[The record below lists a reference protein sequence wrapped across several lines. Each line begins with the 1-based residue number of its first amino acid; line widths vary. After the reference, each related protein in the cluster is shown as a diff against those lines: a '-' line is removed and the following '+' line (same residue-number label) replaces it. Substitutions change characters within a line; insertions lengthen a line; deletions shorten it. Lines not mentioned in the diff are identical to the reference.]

1 MKIPKQI
8 KNFRPKKNSH
18 ETTEISGHDSTHII
32 KAVSLTVKRKLAW
45 GGGTCTSK
53 GNYKMSEVIIKQKIL
68 IADDSEMNRE
78 LLAAILEEEY
88 EIIQVNDGVQ
98 AVDCLQRHAEEISLL
113 LLDIVMPHM
122 DGFEVLSYMNKE
134 HWIDAIPVV
143 IISSEN
149 SPIYIKRGYDLGAT
163 DFIGKPFDANM
174 VLRRSANAILL
185 GAKQRRMTSIVSN
198 QIYEREKSSKL
209 MINILSHIVEFRNGE
224 SGLHVLHIQTITEML
239 LRQLVQKEN
248 NRYALSKEQIRMIT
262 TASALHDIGK
272 ISIPDEIL
280 NKPGRLTAEEFA
292 VIKGHSMAG
301 ANMLSELPLD
311 QKEEPLVKTAY
322 EICRWHHERYD
333 GGGYPDGLKGEEI
346 PVSAQVVA
354 LADVYDALT
363 SERCYKDAYSHE
375 KAIEMILAGQCG
387 AFNPLMLECLLDIS
401 SSLKKKM
408 GYKSKERYEQTDLS
422 DIASRFHDFEM
433 DSSEKIVQQLEFERM
448 RYNFL
453 AEGSRNIVFTYTISP
468 PLLTFNQAGCKRSG
482 ITEPSFSPLQSGVLK
497 DLVEEQSLKRLIRKI
512 TQATRETP
520 DVTSNLLLTDGKNPC
535 HYRCECR
542 VIWTDGA
549 EKGYTGV
556 VGKLTD
562 ITDDYMVMENV
573 REEGLKVLEKDR
585 SAEFSGFYDRF
596 KKCGFSTDGTEA
608 WLLLQYLQISYDLVR
623 YVDPTTNKVIHIE
636 KDGKMWESETACSDI
651 WNCLEKCSNC
661 ISRLSMQTRKRMTKL
676 EVAGDD
682 PYQVVSM
689 YVEID
694 GKPCCLEMASR
705 IDGDFMP
712 DGYSREEILSSVR
725 IHKEKIYIDPVT
737 GVYNKRYYVEKLS
750 KMDNV
755 AALMF
760 ADIKNFKKINEN
772 FGHQA
777 GDDVLRQVAGVL
789 RDAAAGKGDVL
800 RYSGD
805 DFVTVFFKVTEEELS
820 EIQKEMC
827 RRVEALRFPELPGVQ
842 LKLVT
847 AGTSIPGR
855 VEEMLEQVR
864 I

>member
-1 MKIPKQI
+1 
-8 KNFRPKKNSH
+8 
-18 ETTEISGHDSTHII
+18 
-32 KAVSLTVKRKLAW
+32 
-45 GGGTCTSK
+45 
-53 GNYKMSEVIIKQKIL
+53 MSEVITKQKIL

-88 EIIQVNDGVQ
+88 DIIQANDGVQ

-134 HWIDAIPVV
+134 HWIDSIPVV

-163 DFIGKPFDANM
+163 DFIEKPFDANM

-311 QKEEPLVKTAY
+311 KKEEPLVKTAY

-520 DVTSNLLLTDGKNPC
+520 DVTSNLFLTDGKNPC
-535 HYRCECR
+535 HYRCKCR

-585 SAEFSGFYDRF
+585 SAEFSSFYDRF

-623 YVDPTTNKVIHIE
+623 YVDPITNKVIHIE

-712 DGYSREEILSSVR
+712 DGYSKDEILSSVR
-725 IHKEKIYIDPVT
+725 IHKEKVYIDPVT

-750 KMDNV
+750 KMDNA

-760 ADIKNFKKINEN
+760 ADIKNFKRINEN

>member
-1 MKIPKQI
+1 M
-8 KNFRPKKNSH
+8 
-18 ETTEISGHDSTHII
+18 
-32 KAVSLTVKRKLAW
+32 
-45 GGGTCTSK
+45 GGGTCTSE
-53 GNYKMSEVIIKQKIL
+53 GNYKMSEVITKQKIL

-88 EIIQVNDGVQ
+88 DIIQVNDGVQ
-98 AVDCLQRHAEEISLL
+98 AVDCLQRQAEEISLL

-448 RYNFL
+448 RHNFL
-453 AEGSRNIVFTYTISP
+453 AEGSRNIIFTYTISP

-520 DVTSNLLLTDGKNPC
+520 DVTSNLFLTDGKNPC
-535 HYRCECR
+535 HYRCKCR

-585 SAEFSGFYDRF
+585 SAEFSSFYDRF

-623 YVDPTTNKVIHIE
+623 YVDPITNKVIHIE

>member
-1 MKIPKQI
+1 
-8 KNFRPKKNSH
+8 
-18 ETTEISGHDSTHII
+18 
-32 KAVSLTVKRKLAW
+32 
-45 GGGTCTSK
+45 
-53 GNYKMSEVIIKQKIL
+53 MSEVITKQKIL

-88 EIIQVNDGVQ
+88 DIIQVNDGVQ
-98 AVDCLQRHAEEISLL
+98 AVDCLQRQAEEISLL

-322 EICRWHHERYD
+322 KICRWHHERYD

-520 DVTSNLLLTDGKNPC
+520 DVVSNLLLTDGKNPC
-535 HYRCECR
+535 HYRCQCR

-549 EKGYTGV
+549 EKGYTGI

-585 SAEFSGFYDRF
+585 SAEFSSFYDRF

-608 WLLLQYLQISYDLVR
+608 WLLLQYLQIPYDLVR
-623 YVDPTTNKVIHIE
+623 YVDPITNKVIHIE

-661 ISRLSMQTRKRMTKL
+661 ISRLSMQTGKRMTKL
-676 EVAGDD
+676 EVAGED

-694 GKPCCLEMASR
+694 RKPCCLEMASR

-712 DGYSREEILSSVR
+712 DGYSRDEILSSVR
-725 IHKEKIYIDPVT
+725 IHKEKVYIDPVT

-750 KMDNV
+750 KMDNA

-760 ADIKNFKKINEN
+760 ADIKNFKRINEN

-789 RDAAAGKGDVL
+789 RDVAAGKGDVL

-805 DFVTVFFKVTEEELS
+805 DFVTVFFKATEEELS

>member
-1 MKIPKQI
+1 
-8 KNFRPKKNSH
+8 
-18 ETTEISGHDSTHII
+18 
-32 KAVSLTVKRKLAW
+32 
-45 GGGTCTSK
+45 
-53 GNYKMSEVIIKQKIL
+53 MSEVITKQKIL

-88 EIIQVNDGVQ
+88 DIIQVNDGVQ
-98 AVDCLQRHAEEISLL
+98 AVDCLQRQAEEISLL

-608 WLLLQYLQISYDLVR
+608 WLLLQYLQIPYDLVR
-623 YVDPTTNKVIHIE
+623 YVDPITNKVIHIE

-661 ISRLSMQTRKRMTKL
+661 ISRLSMQTGKRMTKL
-676 EVAGDD
+676 EVAGED

-694 GKPCCLEMASR
+694 RKPCCLEMASR

-712 DGYSREEILSSVR
+712 DGYSRDEILSSVR
-725 IHKEKIYIDPVT
+725 IHKEKVYIDPVT

-750 KMDNV
+750 KMDNA

-760 ADIKNFKKINEN
+760 ADIKNFKRINEN

-789 RDAAAGKGDVL
+789 RDVAAGKGDVL

-805 DFVTVFFKVTEEELS
+805 DFVTVFFEVTEEELS

-847 AGTSIPGR
+847 VGTSIPGR

>member
-1 MKIPKQI
+1 
-8 KNFRPKKNSH
+8 
-18 ETTEISGHDSTHII
+18 
-32 KAVSLTVKRKLAW
+32 
-45 GGGTCTSK
+45 
-53 GNYKMSEVIIKQKIL
+53 MSEVITKQKIL

-88 EIIQVNDGVQ
+88 EIIQANDGVQ

-134 HWIDAIPVV
+134 HWIDSIPVV

-163 DFIGKPFDANM
+163 DFIEKPFDANM

-520 DVTSNLLLTDGKNPC
+520 DVTSNLFLTDGKNPC
-535 HYRCECR
+535 HYRCKCR

-608 WLLLQYLQISYDLVR
+608 WLLLQYLQIPYDLVR
-623 YVDPTTNKVIHIE
+623 YVDPITNKVIHIE

-661 ISRLSMQTRKRMTKL
+661 ISRLSMQTGKRMTKL
-676 EVAGDD
+676 EVAGED

-694 GKPCCLEMASR
+694 RKPCCLEMASR

-712 DGYSREEILSSVR
+712 DGYSRDEILSSVR
-725 IHKEKIYIDPVT
+725 IHKEKVYIDPVT

-750 KMDNV
+750 KMDNA

-760 ADIKNFKKINEN
+760 ADIKNFKRINEN

-789 RDAAAGKGDVL
+789 RDVAAGKGDVL

-805 DFVTVFFKVTEEELS
+805 DFVTVFFKATEEELS